1 MESIWQTDDW
11 ASLVRVIPTPVGHRH
26 LQSDVFL
33 SWSDDRYAILSN
45 GRTESPI
52 MLICRSVW
60 LNSSHLVLPAEWSEN
75 AFAIFCLSGAEPV
88 LQTEVTLA
96 NAVAAT
102 ASVYNDDLSKTHVGI
117 NFTLSRILLLLLPR
131 VHFLIVVVK
140 PWVATD
146 TCVPLRPCFLAERD
160 PVQVL
165 HAHWSIE
172 WNSPESW

>member
-1 MESIWQTDDW
+1 M
-11 ASLVRVIPTPVGHRH
+11 
-26 LQSDVFL
+26 
-33 SWSDDRYAILSN
+33 
-45 GRTESPI
+45 
-52 MLICRSVW
+52 
-60 LNSSHLVLPAEWSEN
+60 
-75 AFAIFCLSGAEPV
+75 
-88 LQTEVTLA
+88 A

-146 TCVPLRPCFLAERD
+146 TCVPLRPFFLAERD

-165 HAHWSIE
+165 HGHWSIE